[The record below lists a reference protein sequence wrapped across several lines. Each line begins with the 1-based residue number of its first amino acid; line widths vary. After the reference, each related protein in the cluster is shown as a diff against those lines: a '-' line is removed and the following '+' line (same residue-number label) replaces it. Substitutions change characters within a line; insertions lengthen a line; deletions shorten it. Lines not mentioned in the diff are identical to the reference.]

1 MMDSANRPV
10 ALVTGGQR
18 GIGRGCAVA
27 LAKRGYD
34 VVIHTLAG
42 SEDVSEVS
50 MAVADAG
57 ARAASI
63 SGDIA
68 DLDGHAALID
78 GAVAAFGRLDCLVN
92 NAGVSALA
100 RGDLLDVTPESYDRC
115 QTVNTRGT
123 FFLTQRFARYLL
135 HDAPPSIGHRAIVI
149 ISSAN
154 AHAVALNRGEYC
166 ISKSGLAMMAKLF
179 ALRLAAEAIGV
190 YDIRPGIIRTEMTAP
205 VREKYDQYF
214 AQGGVPMP
222 RWGEPDE
229 IGRAVACAAS
239 GDLGYTVGQPLFLD
253 GGLTLP
259 HF

>member
-1 MMDSANRPV
+1 MTSSANRPV

-27 LAKRGYD
+27 LAKRGFD
-34 VVIHTLAG
+34 VVIHTLADG
-42 SEDVSEVS
+42 EDASEASA
-50 MAVADAG
+50 AVADAG
-57 ARAASI
+57 GRTARV

-68 DLDGHAALID
+68 DLAGHAALLD
-78 GAVAAFGRLDCLVN
+78 SAVAAFGRLDCLVN
-92 NAGVSALA
+92 NAGVSAHD
-100 RGDLLDVTPESYDRC
+100 RGDILDVTPESYDRC
-115 QTVNTRGT
+115 QAVNTRGT

-135 HDAPPSIGHRAIVI
+135 HDAPPAVGHRAIVI

-166 ISKSGLAMMAKLF
+166 ISKSGLAMMVKLF
-179 ALRLAAEAIGV
+179 ALRLAAEGIGV

-205 VREKYDQYF
+205 VQDKYDRFF

-229 IGRAVACAAS
+229 IGRAVACAAD